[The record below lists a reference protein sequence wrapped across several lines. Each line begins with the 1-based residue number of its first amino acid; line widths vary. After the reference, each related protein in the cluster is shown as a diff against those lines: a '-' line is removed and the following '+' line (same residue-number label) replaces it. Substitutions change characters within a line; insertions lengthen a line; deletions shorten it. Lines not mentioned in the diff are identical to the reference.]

1 MMKSDQ
7 RKGNPWAL
15 LPLGLFLILFIGS
28 GIMTGD
34 FYSMPVLVAFLFSSF
49 AAFFMN
55 RKQSFHEKV
64 GIFCKGAGQ
73 ESIMMMVM
81 IFLLAGAFSGVAKA
95 MGGVDATVQL
105 SLSLLPPHLVMV
117 G

>member
-49 AAFFMN
+49 AAF
-55 RKQSFHEKV
+55 KAPCKKV
-64 GIFCKGAGQ
+64 F
-73 ESIMMMVM
+73 
-81 IFLLAGAFSGVAKA
+81 
-95 MGGVDATVQL
+95 
-105 SLSLLPPHLVMV
+105 
-117 G
+117 